1 MASFWSYWVI
11 VLTVVTIV
19 GITWILFANRKREAQ
34 SSEKTTGHVYD
45 DIEEYDNPLPAWWF
59 YMFVI
64 TIVWGIVYL
73 IIYPGMGNFAGVLGW
88 TQIGQYE
95 QQVAAADEKY
105 RDLRDRYL
113 ALPVEEIAVDPA
125 VRKMGMRMFANNCA
139 QCHGADAK
147 GAYGFPNL
155 TDDDW
160 IYGGDAATIKATLV
174 NGRQAVMPAWGDVIG
189 DKGIKD
195 VTQYLLRLN
204 GRDADVA
211 QADAGET
218 VFKTYC
224 VACHGADGTGNQAM
238 GAPNLTNG
246 VWLYGGSEEQIAQT
260 LRAWQSR
267 NAEPL
272 IDLRAAITGAKTMD
286 DMSDLVAQKKGKAFF
301 DALRDEMTE
310 FNGVEERVM
319 IARKAEAETTNSM
332 VKYVIVGAA
341 AIAVSRMPALRASVR
356 SRRFSMSYNMP
367 CIRYLPSSLT

>member
-19 GITWILFANRKREAQ
+19 GISWILFANRKREAQ

-64 TIVWGIVYL
+64 TIVWGIGYL

-105 RDLRDRYL
+105 RDMRDRYL

-189 DKGIKD
+189 DQGIKD

-204 GRDADVA
+204 GRDSDAA

-260 LRAWQSR
+260 LRAGR
-267 NAEPL
+267 
-272 IDLRAAITGAKTMD
+272 
-286 DMSDLVAQKKGKAFF
+286 
-301 DALRDEMTE
+301 
-310 FNGVEERVM
+310 NGV
-319 IARKAEAETTNSM
+319 
-332 VKYVIVGAA
+332 
-341 AIAVSRMPALRASVR
+341 MPAFKDTLSEDK
-356 SRRFSMSYNMP
+356 
-367 CIRYLPSSLT
+367 IHILTAYVYGLNKQ